1 MQVISEES
9 KEDFEN
15 LFIPEVIAMTKSYF
29 KKYLNWVQCN
39 Y

>member
-15 LFIPEVIAMTKSYF
+15 LFIPEVIANDKIIF
-29 KKYLNWVQCN
+29 
-39 Y
+39 